1 MGTSSSAKRSRH
13 KAPKKPGS
21 SQDDAPR
28 TWHSI
33 QPDATQSTHS
43 QRAETSQPKKRDKTP
58 HRIRRR
64 RIRALASMQGASAVI
79 TEPDTL
85 PVTSGS
91 FIVPTSGR
99 FTVAASGNLTDGSAH
114 VMTVEAADP
123 APGTATVVMTWA
135 GGGYTFVETTGENG
149 DNATNTIDQVS
160 STSIYTENLTPV
172 ELVTSEE
179 LTIITNCNGNITVET
194 IHNAIP
200 LDKEPDSSPNTV
212 RFYEI

>member
-85 PVTSGS
+85 PVTSG
-91 FIVPTSGR
+91 
-99 FTVAASGNLTDGSAH
+99 NLTDGSPH
-114 VMTVEAADP
+114 VMTVEADDP

-135 GGGYTFVETTGENG
+135 GG
-149 DNATNTIDQVS
+149 
-160 STSIYTENLTPV
+160 
-172 ELVTSEE
+172 
-179 LTIITNCNGNITVET
+179 
-194 IHNAIP
+194 
-200 LDKEPDSSPNTV
+200 
-212 RFYEI
+212 